1 MSSIRRARLCTT
13 RRGVAETGAT
23 VFDAEL
29 FGTRRF
35 QIGRQIGACKTIK

>member
-1 MSSIRRARLCTT
+1 
-13 RRGVAETGAT
+13 